1 MSNVFTIYVVK
12 SFGPDAGYTNLKA
25 FIDVDEAEAY
35 AKTIEK
41 QIPDDVENEFVEV
54 EQMDCQSYGT
64 TNRSIDY
71 SFMPANP
78 TESNYNKVD
87 LSFIPL

>member
-1 MSNVFTIYVVK
+1 MRNVFTVFIVK
-12 SFGPDAGYTNLKA
+12 CFGPDAGYTNLNA
-25 FIDVDEAEAY
+25 FVNVDEAEAY
-35 AKTIEK
+35 ANKIRNQIGEDIE
-41 QIPDDVENEFVEV
+41 DEFVEV
-54 EQMDCQSYGT
+54 EQLDCLSYGT
-64 TNRSIDY
+64 TNRVDY

>member
-1 MSNVFTIYVVK
+1 MSNVFTVFIVK

-25 FIDVDEAEAY
+25 FINVDEAEAY

-54 EQMDCQSYGT
+54 EQLDCQSYGT
-64 TNRSIDY
+64 TDL
-71 SFMPANP
+71 SFMPASP
-78 TESNYNKVD
+78 SYNGSSKVD

>member
-25 FIDVDEAEAY
+25 FINVDEAEAY

-64 TNRSIDY
+64 TDL

>member
-1 MSNVFTIYVVK
+1 MSNVFTVFIVK

-25 FIDVDEAEAY
+25 FINVDEAEAY

-64 TNRSIDY
+64 TNRVDL
-71 SFMPANP
+71 SFMPASP
-78 TESNYNKVD
+78 SYNGSSKID
-87 LSFIPL
+87 MSFIPL

>member
-1 MSNVFTIYVVK
+1 MSNVFTVFIVK

-25 FIDVDEAEAY
+25 FVNEEEAEAY
-35 AKTIEK
+35 ANKIRNQIGEDIE
-41 QIPDDVENEFVEV
+41 DEFVEV
-54 EQMDCQSYGT
+54 ERMDCQSYGT

-71 SFMPANP
+71 SFMPLQQ
-78 TESNYNKVD
+78 TYSGSSKVD

>member
-1 MSNVFTIYVVK
+1 MSNVFKVYIVK

-25 FIDVDEAEAY
+25 FVNEDEAEAY

-54 EQMDCQSYGT
+54 EQLDCLSYGT
-64 TNRSIDY
+64 TNRSIDL
-71 SFMPANP
+71 SFMPADP
-78 TESNYNKVD
+78 SYNGSSKID
-87 LSFIPL
+87 MSFIPL

>member
-1 MSNVFTIYVVK
+1 MSNVFTVFIVK

-25 FIDVDEAEAY
+25 FINVDEAEAY

-54 EQMDCQSYGT
+54 EQLDCQSYGT
-64 TNRSIDY
+64 TNRSVDL
-71 SFMPANP
+71 SFMPLQQ
-78 TESNYNKVD
+78 TYSGSSKVD